1 VVNISAVWPL
11 AALLL
16 GGCASVPLEQ
26 TGALSSYQNLVPSD
40 GVLTHARVGV
50 NKVKVTAARTI
61 RIFPTS
67 FSDAASG
74 AGLSKMQRDMVGNA
88 IDRSLCIGLSDRFH
102 VVAYPAPADL
112 SVHAVIT
119 HVGLTDEV
127 IAGASRVVTT
137 GGSIAEKLLLPLPV
151 PVPIPRIPLGL
162 GGLSVEAEAVD
173 GDGHQAAAMI
183 WARGADAVTT
193 KPKVSTAGD
202 AYDLAKFFAGDLSR
216 LLVTGE
222 NPFRTLPTLPS
233 ISAVASMLGA
243 APKEP
248 ECERF
253 GRGPGVIGLISDNI
267 GLPPEWTDKGAPT
280 STQEAKDVSTH

>member
-1 VVNISAVWPL
+1 VLKISAVW
-11 AALLL
+11 ASVALLL
-16 GGCASVPLEQ
+16 GGCASVPFEQ
-26 TGALSSYQNLVPSD
+26 TGALSSYQNLAPTD

-50 NKVKVTAARTI
+50 NKVKVAAARTI

-67 FSDAASG
+67 FSDAASR

-88 IDRSLCIGLSDRFH
+88 IDRSLCVALSDRFH
-102 VVAYPAPADL
+102 VVTYPAPADL

-119 HVGLTDEV
+119 HVGLTDETV
-127 IAGASRVVTT
+127 AAVSRAVST

-173 GDGHQAAAMI
+173 DDGHQAAAMI

-202 AYDLAKFFAGDLSR
+202 AYDLAKFFAGDLSK
-216 LLVTGE
+216 LLVTAE

-233 ISAVASMLGA
+233 INVITSMLGM

-267 GLPPEWTDKGAPT
+267 GLPPEWTDKGAPI
-280 STQEAKDVSTH
+280 STQEAKDVPTN